1 MDGSLPEHEVLPGE
15 SFIYEFDAEPAGLHR
30 AVLDISALSETE
42 QWNFDPARLRLMP
55 DGDNGYLL
63 VGNGTSSAVYRINP
77 EGVLSPRVDLLGTG
91 NVGSVHQADYVLGED
106 GGLAF
111 SKGKDRTAGR
121 HVWSSSTRRRC
132 PC

>member
-15 SFIYEFDAEPAGLHR
+15 SFICEFDAEPAGLHR
-30 AVLDISALSETE
+30 VVLDISALSETE

-111 SKGKDRTAGR
+111 SKGKARTAGR